1 MRSDDQTIR
10 CSLRAPPSNPI
21 RPAFGVGETLIHR
34 QHIPD
39 LIGLAQ
45 CAHFGAAYDVTNSR
59 VRLLNSTSSEHPL
72 RTDAIFVVATA
83 LLLIAGGV
91 ARLVVDARTAHV
103 VWMCAAVVLGLPLVV
118 RTTLGAFRG
127 HFATDIVASLSIV
140 AGIALA
146 QPVVSLVVI
155 LMLRGGTMLERYA
168 EGRASRAVRA
178 LESAAPRFAHVLRGQ
193 TVEDVRVDAVQSGD
207 VLLVRPGEVVPCD
220 GVVVTGQSDLDT
232 SSLTGEATPVRTSP
246 NLEVA
251 SGTRNGL
258 GSFQLRVLRP
268 AAESQYARIVQLVRA
283 AQADKAPLQ
292 RLADRY
298 AVWFTPVTLLLCAVT
313 YLITRDWSRVLA
325 ILAVA
330 TPCPL
335 ILATP
340 IAIIGGINRAAQKL
354 VIIKSGGALERL
366 SDVTHIAFDKTGTLT
381 FGSPRI
387 SGIRVAS
394 GYAES
399 QVLAFAASVEK
410 HSSHHLARVITD
422 EADRRGLAVPD
433 SASHTE
439 VPGDGISG
447 EVDGQRVLV
456 GSRAFA
462 IANAIDGA
470 ERAVELASVRT
481 MMTAYVVIDARLVG
495 VVEFEDAE
503 RPDAARAIG
512 ALRDSG
518 LQLSLLSGDDIPT
531 VQSIAQPLGI
541 TNYRGDL
548 KPGDKAKLIEG
559 WRAEG
564 ATVMM
569 IGDGINDAVALSVA
583 DVGVAMAA
591 SGSTISSEAA
601 DVVILNGSL
610 TSVPEMLRIGKRT
623 KRIAVQSIRVGLG
636 LSALG
641 MGLAAVGL
649 LSPLAGAAAQ
659 ELVDIAVIVNA
670 LRTAITPKT

>member
-1 MRSDDQTIR
+1 MHT
-10 CSLRAPPSNPI
+10 
-21 RPAFGVGETLIHR
+21 
-34 QHIPD
+34 
-39 LIGLAQ
+39 LAQ
-45 CAHFGAAYDVTNSR
+45 VTGTAHSHE
-59 VRLLNSTSSEHPL
+59 RLLNSSAAEHPL
-72 RTDAIFVVATA
+72 RTDSIVVAATA

-91 ARLVVDARTAHV
+91 TRLVVDARSAHL
-103 VWMCAAVVLGLPLVV
+103 VWMSGAILLGLPLVI
-118 RTTLGAFRG
+118 RTALGAFRG
-127 HFATDIVASLSIV
+127 HFASDIVAALSIV
-140 AGIALA
+140 GGIALS

-155 LMLRGGTMLERYA
+155 LMLSGGTMLERYA

-178 LESAAPRFAHVLRGQ
+178 LESAAPRFAHVLRDEA
-193 TVEDVRVDAVQSGD
+193 VEDVRVDAVRTGD

-220 GVVVTGQSDLDT
+220 GVVVSGQSDLDT
-232 SSLTGEATPVRTSP
+232 SSLTGEATPVRTTP
-246 NLEVA
+246 DLEVA

-258 GSFQLRVLRP
+258 GSFELRVLRP

-298 AVWFTPVTLLLCAVT
+298 AVWFTPVTLLLCAIT
-313 YLITRDWSRVLA
+313 YAITRDWSRVLA

-366 SDVTHIAFDKTGTLT
+366 SELTHIAFDKTGTLT

-387 SGIRVAS
+387 RGIRVAT
-394 GYAES
+394 GYSKDE
-399 QVLAFAASVEK
+399 VLAYAASVEK
-410 HSSHHLARVITD
+410 HSSHHLARVVTV
-422 EADRRGLAVPD
+422 EARNRNLTVPE
-433 SASHTE
+433 STAHVET
-439 VPGDGISG
+439 PGDGIAG
-447 EVDGQRVLV
+447 EIEGRRVLV
-456 GSRAFA
+456 GSRAYA
-462 IANAIDGA
+462 IANAFDGV
-470 ERAVELASVRT
+470 ERAAELASVRT
-481 MMTAYVVIDARLVG
+481 LMTAYVVIDSRLAG

-503 RPDAARAIG
+503 RPDAAQAIV
-512 ALRDSG
+512 ALRSAG
-518 LQLSLLSGDDIPT
+518 LQLSLLSGDDSPT
-531 VQSIAQPLGI
+531 VQSVAQSLGI
-541 TNYRGDL
+541 SNYRGDL
-548 KPGDKAKLIEG
+548 KPGDKAKLIKG

-610 TSVPEMLRIGKRT
+610 TSVPQMLEIGKRT

-636 LSALG
+636 LSAIG
-641 MGLAAVGL
+641 MGLAAVGM

-670 LRTAITPKT
+670 LRTAVTPKLEHPV